1 MRRVPEHV
9 LVRSKD
15 DPDVRLLM
23 HLTDLAGIEVQEAGE
38 ALGPYRA
45 M

>member
-1 MRRVPEHV
+1 
-9 LVRSKD
+9 
-15 DPDVRLLM
+15 M

-45 M
+45 ITVIKKVS